1 MKKDCKLFLYIT
13 LAFCLMIVPCKNIC
27 AADQGWYSQ
36 NGKVFYQ
43 MDGEKAKGLVTIKG
57 SLFYFEPNTGERL
70 SGWRTVKG
78 KLYYFGKNGLALTGK
93 QKIGKYQY
101 YFNRKGILQKD
112 TLIQRTYYAGKRG
125 RLASGWIHYGVNDYY
140 FDPVTFRMYKGWHEI
155 KGKYYYFNAYGQL
168 VKGRMVGKTWY
179 VNESGERQYGWVDA
193 GTKRYYLDPDT
204 GKTVKKGWNVINK
217 QKFYF
222 LEDHSLARN

>member
-1 MKKDCKLFLYIT
+1 MKISST
-13 LAFCLMIVPCKNIC
+13 LAICLITFSRKDVY
-27 AADQGWYSQ
+27 AAASGWYSQ

-43 MDGEKAKGLVTIKG
+43 LDGEKAKGLVKIKG
-57 SLFYFEPNTGERL
+57 NLFYFHPGTGERL

-78 KLYYFGKNGLALTGK
+78 KLYYFGKNGSALTGK

-125 RLASGWIHYGVNDYY
+125 RLDSGWIHYGVNEYY

-155 KGKYYYFNAYGQL
+155 KGKYYYFNAYGQV

-179 VNESGERQYGWVDA
+179 F
-193 GTKRYYLDPDT
+193 
-204 GKTVKKGWNVINK
+204 I
-217 QKFYF
+217 
-222 LEDHSLARN
+222 